1 MAQGLHLSQRMTQSL
16 VLSPQMQQSLAL
28 LQAPTLELKALV
40 EQELQQNPVLE
51 ETAAPETDQAD
62 MAKSED
68 GESPDAPD
76 SPESSD
82 PAEPPAD
89 TTFDNDSEKPNGE
102 PADDFMAEFE
112 KLAQLDQ
119 DWRDHF
125 AATNI
130 PMRQSAEDD
139 EKRQFMFDSIVAAT
153 SLQEVLLEQ
162 VRDASLT
169 DDQRSIAEM
178 LIGNIDDHGYLKTTL
193 DELAFSTNTPV
204 ERIEAVLRV
213 IQTFDPPGV
222 GARDLQECLLRQLE
236 RSGQESS

>member
-1 MAQGLHLSQRMTQSL
+1 MTQSL

-51 ETAAPETDQAD
+51 EAPTPEAEQSEKD
-62 MAKSED
+62 KSED
-68 GESPDAPD
+68 GDAP
-76 SPESSD
+76 EASD
-82 PAEPPAD
+82 PAEPPED
-89 TTFDNDSEKPNGE
+89 ITHDHEDDKSKVDP
-102 PADDFMAEFE
+102 PDDFMAEFE

-125 AATNI
+125 AATNT

-162 VRDASLT
+162 VRDSKLT
-169 DDQRSIAEM
+169 EEQRPIAEPA
-178 LIGNIDDHGYLKTTL
+178 H
-193 DELAFSTNTPV
+193 
-204 ERIEAVLRV
+204 
-213 IQTFDPPGV
+213 
-222 GARDLQECLLRQLE
+222 RQH
-236 RSGQESS
+236 